1 MSATLS
7 TPVNQETFVTV
18 ITPIASITEANR
30 AVRRYLVIGE
40 DTLPADTFDKL
51 EKLADSP
58 SPVDVIVGAAELLY
72 ARSTEI
78 DDAGRVLIAQL
89 ASFAAING
97 WHGLATDNRG
107 GRIAQAMARELG
119 VEPPAGTDWPVA
131 DTDPT
136 PKREM
141 VRADPVDE
149 PAAEG

>member
-1 MSATLS
+1 MPATLS
-7 TPVNQETFVTV
+7 NPVNQETFVTV

-30 AVRRYLVIGE
+30 AVRRYLVVGE
-40 DTLPADTFDKL
+40 DALPADTFDKL

-72 ARSTEI
+72 ARPAEL
-78 DDAGRVLIAQL
+78 DDAGKVLVAQL

-141 VRADPVDE
+141 VRTDPVDE